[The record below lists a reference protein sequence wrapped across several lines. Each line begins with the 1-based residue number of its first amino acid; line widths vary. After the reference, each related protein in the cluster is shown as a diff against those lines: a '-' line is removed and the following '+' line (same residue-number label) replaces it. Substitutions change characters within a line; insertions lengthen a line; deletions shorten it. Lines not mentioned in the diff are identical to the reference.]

1 MFHVEHLLML
11 SPLRPTAQ
19 RGLSPLRP
27 TAQRGGVEF
36 AAQPGRRSAHAV
48 HGDRNRASA
57 FKHQGACCGCYRGLT
72 LTLPIRGAQSQYW
85 RPTAGR
91 VGGDAGGGRVP
102 QRRAREVRRMI
113 YARSAGRTSITSSW
127 HRAARDPR
135 RLSDGRVHWRAT
147 FTATRATLKMVPRG
161 TSVQWP
167 PTVVSLHAVSAHVCR
182 SGRPNSTTLWEFL

>member
-91 VGGDAGGGRVP
+91 VGGDAGGGSGAAAA
-102 QRRAREVRRMI
+102 RARGAPHDLRPQCREDLDHFI
-113 YARSAGRTSITSSW
+113 LAPCRT
-127 HRAARDPR
+127 
-135 RLSDGRVHWRAT
+135 
-147 FTATRATLKMVPRG
+147 
-161 TSVQWP
+161 
-167 PTVVSLHAVSAHVCR
+167 
-182 SGRPNSTTLWEFL
+182 